1 MADEQIDELII
12 DVSVKGAE
20 QANRQFDTMSQKIDY
35 LRRAIPKFDESL
47 SQLANNF
54 SVSQAGQ
61 SVSNIT
67 QSIKNASNSV
77 DKLSD
82 SWEYLNNPI
91 ERTFS
96 TIEILNREIERMQH
110 AYADTESEAAQDR
123 LRKKIESTQAA
134 IERNEKSYDKLLQT
148 AEDVPSKQSKD
159 WSYLNSELGR
169 LQERLKT
176 ATAHMQELKEAW
188 QSASTGSEQKSI
200 EKELDRTA
208 QTIDTIRSKIGKLP
222 ESTAK
227 MFSQADAENFARMA
241 EVATKDWDYL
251 RSSTSILQSQI
262 ERLKSQIDELKNS
275 WAKADGAAEQN
286 KIAQQIEN
294 ASLKLLNAQAKLNTM
309 PKQGAEK
316 FSQADAERFA
326 NLAKN
331 AAKDWGYLRSPL
343 GVLEE
348 QIRRITDETERYKK
362 AWEKS
367 TDVEEQDRLSNK
379 IEANTDKIR
388 KLTAEKENLEQTDE
402 TGGGLQGLLSNVQG
416 IAAMFGKTGGQISG
430 LIGKA
435 SNLGGVLQ
443 GVAGKAAGIAIPV
456 GVIVGLVSAIK
467 KGAEAIKQTAKSLY
481 SVAKKIAN
489 VIGKEIKNKIN
500 ELVEPIKRIKDR
512 IGRVIFNRLIR
523 EAFNLIQNGIA
534 EGLKNVARGFDRA
547 NVALSQYS
555 TQITYLKN
563 TIGAMFIPVLET
575 LYPVFESVTNAV
587 IKASNAINQFMSL
600 ISGKGTYIKAQ
611 KQYVNYADS
620 IDSSS
625 KKAKKSMQNLLASF
639 DELHDITESATDT
652 GTEDDYTQFFTEAG
666 IETNIDAFYKRLRD
680 GFKKGDLS
688 SVGVDLADKLNAQL
702 EKFINFVKWDNVKE
716 KITTK
721 ISAITS
727 GLRSFL
733 KTFIENNGFENL
745 GKSVGNGLNT
755 IVKSLV
761 TFGEQMRAKLTEI
774 NGISINGF
782 AAIGVGIADTVYGMI
797 MSIDWE
803 AVGTLLLEEI
813 IKIFDIAKGF
823 AARMLE
829 NVVYNGET
837 MTRIEAMVTKL
848 MQGLASALETAIQNS
863 EFTSMG
869 ETIGNMLIVIFQAG
883 AAIFTK
889 SKFWENLATAVNNVI
904 SALAKKMQDPNFLS
918 ALTNFV
924 VATVNGVAT
933 LLSSIDLGKVLNAIS
948 NVITKLSKD
957 PQVQNAI
964 SNFGSV
970 LGNIAGELFVF
981 KFKLKFV
988 KIISFI
994 NTISAGLSGIIG
1006 TIMKK
1011 VTGAKSADAAIENVF
1026 GYWTPSFATGGFP
1039 EDGLFYANHNELVGS
1054 FSNGKTAV
1062 ANNMQIVDG
1071 IKQGVKEAMVE
1082 SRGTQS
1088 SSTQLTGDMIIDG
1101 KKAGKILAKS
1111 VGEELNRSG
1120 FKLRKA

>member
-12 DVSVKGAE
+12 DVSVHGAE
-20 QANRQFDTMSQKIDY
+20 QTNRQLDLMSQRIDS
-35 LRRAIPKFDESL
+35 LRRAIPNFDDSWRRLEGSM
-47 SQLANNF
+47 SSTNF
-54 SVSQAGQ
+54 EKSTKGLEQG
-61 SVSNIT
+61 
-67 QSIKNASNSV
+67 IKKASNYV
-77 DKLSD
+77 ND
-82 SWEYLNNPI
+82 
-91 ERTFS
+91 FS
-96 TIEILNREIERMQH
+96 NKWQ
-110 AYADTESEAAQDR
+110 
-123 LRKKIESTQAA
+123 
-134 IERNEKSYDKLLQT
+134 
-148 AEDVPSKQSKD
+148 
-159 WSYLNSELGR
+159 YLNSPIEVLNNKIRR
-169 LQERLKT
+169 LTEETNRYKR
-176 ATAHMQELKEAW
+176 AW
-188 QSASTGSEQKSI
+188 E
-200 EKELDRTA
+200 
-208 QTIDTIRSKIGKLP
+208 
-222 ESTAK
+222 EST
-227 MFSQADAENFARMA
+227 D
-241 EVATKDWDYL
+241 
-251 RSSTSILQSQI
+251 I
-262 ERLKSQIDELKNS
+262 
-275 WAKADGAAEQN
+275 
-286 KIAQQIEN
+286 
-294 ASLKLLNAQAKLNTM
+294 
-309 PKQGAEK
+309 
-316 FSQADAERFA
+316 
-326 NLAKN
+326 
-331 AAKDWGYLRSPL
+331 
-343 GVLEE
+343 
-348 QIRRITDETERYKK
+348 
-362 AWEKS
+362 
-367 TDVEEQDRLSNK
+367 EEQDKLANK
-379 IEANTDKIR
+379 IETNTDKIR
-388 KLTAEKENLEQTDE
+388 KLTAEKENLNQGEGGTD
-402 TGGGLQGLLSNVQG
+402 GGFQGLLSSVQT
-416 IAAMFGKTGGQISG
+416 ISSFFGKTGGQISG

-467 KGAEAIKQTAKSLY
+467 KGAEAIMQTAKNVY

-587 IKASNAINQFMSL
+587 IRASNAINQFMSL

-688 SVGVDLADKLNAQL
+688 SVGTDLANKLNVQL
-702 EKFINFVKWDNVKE
+702 EKFIDLIKWDKVKE

-727 GLRSFL
+727 GIRSFL
-733 KTFIENNGFENL
+733 KTFIENRGFENL

-761 TFGEQMRAKLTEI
+761 TFGEQMREKLMEI
-774 NGISINGF
+774 NGVAINGF
-782 AAIGVGIADTVYGMI
+782 AAIGVGIADTLYGMI

-823 AARMLE
+823 TARMLE
-829 NVVYNGET
+829 TVVYNGET
-837 MTRIEAMVTKL
+837 MTRIEAIVTKL
-848 MQGLASALETAIQNS
+848 MQGLAASLETAIQNS

-869 ETIGNMLIVIFQAG
+869 ETIGDMLITIFKAG
-883 AAIFTK
+883 AAIFT
-889 SKFWENLATAVNNVI
+889 SSNFWQDLARAVNDVI
-904 SALAKKMQDPNFLS
+904 SALVNKMQDPKFLS

-933 LLSSIDLGKVLNAIS
+933 LLSSIDLGKLLNAIS
-948 NVITKLSKD
+948 NVISKLAKD
-957 PQVQNAI
+957 PQVQAAVMKL
-964 SNFGSV
+964 GSA
-970 LGNIAGELFVF
+970 LGEITGELMVF
-981 KFKLKFV
+981 KFKLKLNGIITLINGLATS
-988 KIISFI
+988 IISLFSKI
-994 NTISAGLSGIIG
+994 FNGI
-1006 TIMKK
+1006 TQRFSKPNMQWN
-1011 VTGAKSADAAIENVF
+1011 AW
-1026 GYWTPSFATGGFP
+1026 GYTYIPQYATGGFP
-1039 EDGLFYANHNELVGS
+1039 EDGMFFANHNELVGS
-1054 FSNGKTAV
+1054 FNNGKTAV

-1088 SSTQLTGDMIIDG
+1088 SSTQLTGDVIING
-1101 KKAGKILAKS
+1101 KKAGKILAKN

-1120 FKLRKA
+1120 FKLRTT

>member
-12 DVSVKGAE
+12 DVSVHGAE
-20 QANRQFDTMSQKIDY
+20 QTNRQLDLMSQRLDS
-35 LRRAIPKFDESL
+35 LRRAIPNFDDSWQRLEDSM
-47 SQLANNF
+47 SGSN
-54 SVSQAGQ
+54 VSKG
-61 SVSNIT
+61 IKGIEEE
-67 QSIKNASNSV
+67 IKNASNYVSDFS
-77 DKLSD
+77 DK
-82 SWEYLNNPI
+82 WEYLNDPI
-91 ERTFS
+91 ERTKS
-96 TIEILNREIERMQH
+96 HIELLERELERYKKSFEEAKDDSSSQDSLQKRIEN
-110 AYADTESEAAQDR
+110 
-123 LRKKIESTQAA
+123 TQSA
-134 IERNEKSYDKLLQT
+134 IERQQKQLEKMVST
-148 AEDVPSKQSKD
+148 AEELDKVKAFQNWEYLNEQTSLINTQLERAEANLIKLKDSWANATSPAQQEKITVEIEKTSQAIKKYKDQLSDIKRNTEDLPQSAKD
-159 WSYLNSELGR
+159 WSYLETPIGR
-169 LQERLKT
+169 LSEKLKRTEERIKS
-176 ATAHMQELKEAW
+176 LKEA
-188 QSASTGSEQKSI
+188 
-200 EKELDRTA
+200 
-208 QTIDTIRSKIGKLP
+208 
-222 ESTAK
+222 
-227 MFSQADAENFARMA
+227 FSQAKTGTEQNRIIIDLEKASTEADNLKNKISKIQMPTVSAFSQEDKSRFAQMA
-241 EVATKDWDYL
+241 EQAQKIAQNATKDWSYL
-251 RSSTSILQSQI
+251 QNPLSVI
-262 ERLKSQIDELKNS
+262 E
-275 WAKADGAAEQN
+275 
-286 KIAQQIEN
+286 
-294 ASLKLLNAQAKLNTM
+294 
-309 PKQGAEK
+309 EK
-316 FSQADAERFA
+316 
-326 NLAKN
+326 
-331 AAKDWGYLRSPL
+331 
-343 GVLEE
+343 
-348 QIRRITDETERYKK
+348 IRRLTYETDNYKK

-367 TDVEEQDRLSNK
+367 TDIEEQDKLANK
-379 IEANTDKIR
+379 IETNTDKIR
-388 KLTAEKENLEQTDE
+388 KLTAEKENLNQGEGGTD
-402 TGGGLQGLLSNVQG
+402 GGFQGLLSSVQG

-435 SNLGGVLQ
+435 SNLGGVLK

-456 GVIVGLVSAIK
+456 AGIVGLVSAIK

-489 VIGKEIKNKIN
+489 VIGKEIKKKIN

-587 IKASNAINQFMSL
+587 IRASNAINQFMSL

-716 KITTK
+716 KITAK

-727 GLRSFL
+727 GIRSFL
-733 KTFIENNGFENL
+733 KTFIENRGFENL

-755 IVKSLV
+755 IVKSLL
-761 TFGEQMRAKLTEI
+761 TFGEQMREKLMEI
-774 NGISINGF
+774 NGVAINGF
-782 AAIGVGIADTVYGMI
+782 AAIGVGIADTLYGMI

-829 NVVYNGET
+829 TVVYNGET

-848 MQGLASALETAIQNS
+848 MKGLADSLETAIEHK

-869 ETIGNMLIVIFQAG
+869 ETIGNMLITIFTAG
-883 AAIFTK
+883 AAIFT
-889 SKFWENLATAVNNVI
+889 SSDFWQKLATAVNTVI
-904 SALAKKMQDPNFLS
+904 SSLVKKMQDPKFLS
-918 ALTNFV
+918 ALTDFV

-933 LLSSIDLGKVLNAIS
+933 LLSSIDLGKLLNAIS
-948 NVITKLSKD
+948 NVIWKLTTD

-964 SNFGSV
+964 SQFGSV
-970 LGNIAGELFVF
+970 LGNIAGEMMLF
-981 KFKLKFV
+981 KFKLKFAKV
-988 KIISFI
+988 INFI
-994 NTISAGLSGIIG
+994 NTIAAGLSGIIG

-1011 VTGAKSADAAIENVF
+1011 ITGAKTADAAIENIF
-1026 GYWTPSFATGGFP
+1026 GYWTPSYATGGFP
-1039 EDGLFYANHNELVGS
+1039 EDGLFFANHNELVGS
-1054 FSNGKTAV
+1054 FNNGKTAV

-1088 SSTQLTGDMIIDG
+1088 ASTQLSGDVIING
-1101 KKAGKILAKS
+1101 KKAGKILAKD

>member
-35 LRRAIPKFDESL
+35 LRRAIPKFDESFSKL
-47 SQLANNF
+47 SNNF
-54 SVSQAGQ
+54 STSQSGR
-61 SVSNIT
+61 SVDNT
-67 QSIKNASNSV
+67 TESIRKAANSV

-82 SWEYLNNPI
+82 RWKYLDSPV
-91 ERTFS
+91 EV
-96 TIEILNREIERMQH
+96 LN
-110 AYADTESEAAQDR
+110 
-123 LRKKIESTQAA
+123 
-134 IERNEKSYDKLLQT
+134 
-148 AEDVPSKQSKD
+148 
-159 WSYLNSELGR
+159 
-169 LQERLKT
+169 
-176 ATAHMQELKEAW
+176 
-188 QSASTGSEQKSI
+188 QK
-200 EKELDRTA
+200 
-208 QTIDTIRSKIGKLP
+208 
-222 ESTAK
+222 
-227 MFSQADAENFARMA
+227 
-241 EVATKDWDYL
+241 
-251 RSSTSILQSQI
+251 
-262 ERLKSQIDELKNS
+262 
-275 WAKADGAAEQN
+275 
-286 KIAQQIEN
+286 
-294 ASLKLLNAQAKLNTM
+294 
-309 PKQGAEK
+309 
-316 FSQADAERFA
+316 
-326 NLAKN
+326 
-331 AAKDWGYLRSPL
+331 
-343 GVLEE
+343 
-348 QIRRITDETERYKK
+348 IRRLTDETERFKK

-456 GVIVGLVSAIK
+456 GIIVGLVSAIK

-639 DELHDITESATDT
+639 DELHDITESATGT

-733 KTFIENNGFENL
+733 KTFIENKGFENL

-782 AAIGVGIADTVYGMI
+782 AAIGVGIADTLYGMI

-823 AARMLE
+823 ATRMLE

-848 MQGLASALETAIQNS
+848 MQGLASALETAIEKS

-918 ALTNFV
+918 ALTDFV

-1011 VTGAKSADAAIENVF
+1011 ITGAKSADAAIENVF

>member
-20 QANRQFDTMSQKIDY
+20 QANRQFDTMSQKIDE

-47 SQLANNF
+47 SRLANNF
-54 SVSQAGQ
+54 STSQAGE
-61 SVSNIT
+61 SVSNTT
-67 QSIKNASNSV
+67 QSIKNAANSV

-82 SWEYLNNPI
+82 RW
-91 ERTFS
+91 
-96 TIEILNREIERMQH
+96 
-110 AYADTESEAAQDR
+110 
-123 LRKKIESTQAA
+123 K
-134 IERNEKSYDKLLQT
+134 
-148 AEDVPSKQSKD
+148 
-159 WSYLNSELGR
+159 YLNSPVEVLN
-169 LQERLKT
+169 
-176 ATAHMQELKEAW
+176 
-188 QSASTGSEQKSI
+188 QK
-200 EKELDRTA
+200 
-208 QTIDTIRSKIGKLP
+208 
-222 ESTAK
+222 
-227 MFSQADAENFARMA
+227 
-241 EVATKDWDYL
+241 
-251 RSSTSILQSQI
+251 
-262 ERLKSQIDELKNS
+262 
-275 WAKADGAAEQN
+275 
-286 KIAQQIEN
+286 
-294 ASLKLLNAQAKLNTM
+294 
-309 PKQGAEK
+309 
-316 FSQADAERFA
+316 
-326 NLAKN
+326 
-331 AAKDWGYLRSPL
+331 
-343 GVLEE
+343 
-348 QIRRITDETERYKK
+348 IRRLTDETDRFKK
-362 AWEKS
+362 AWQE
-367 TDVEEQDRLSNK
+367 TDDTEAQDKLANK

-467 KGAEAIKQTAKSLY
+467 KGAEAIMRTAKTVY

-563 TIGAMFIPVLET
+563 TIGAMFIPILET

-587 IKASNAINQFMSL
+587 IRASNAINQFMSL

-761 TFGEQMRAKLTEI
+761 TFGEEMRAKLTEI

-848 MQGLASALETAIQNS
+848 MQGLASALETAIEKS

-918 ALTNFV
+918 ALTDFV

-964 SNFGSV
+964 SNFGSA
-970 LGNIAGELFVF
+970 LGNIAGEMFLF

-988 KIISFI
+988 KIITFI

>member
-12 DVSVKGAE
+12 DVSVHGAE
-20 QANRQFDTMSQKIDY
+20 QTNRQLDLMSQRLDS
-35 LRRAIPKFDESL
+35 LRRAIPNFDDSWQRLEDSM
-47 SQLANNF
+47 SSSN
-54 SVSQAGQ
+54 VSKG
-61 SVSNIT
+61 IKGIEEG
-67 QSIKNASNSV
+67 IKNASNYVNDFS
-77 DKLSD
+77 DK
-82 SWEYLNNPI
+82 WEYLNDPI
-91 ERTFS
+91 ERTKS
-96 TIEILNREIERMQH
+96 HIELLERELERYKKSFEEAKDDSSSQDSLQKRIEN
-110 AYADTESEAAQDR
+110 
-123 LRKKIESTQAA
+123 TQSA
-134 IERNEKSYDKLLQT
+134 IERQQKQLEKMVST
-148 AEDVPSKQSKD
+148 AEELDKVKPFQNWEYLNEQTSLINTQLERAEANLIKLKDSWANATSPAQQEKITVEIEKTSQAIKKYNDQLSDIKRKTEDLPQSAKD
-159 WSYLNSELGR
+159 WSYLETPIGR
-169 LQERLKT
+169 LSEKLKRTEERIKS
-176 ATAHMQELKEAW
+176 LKE
-188 QSASTGSEQKSI
+188 E
-200 EKELDRTA
+200 
-208 QTIDTIRSKIGKLP
+208 
-222 ESTAK
+222 
-227 MFSQADAENFARMA
+227 FSQAKTGTEQNRIIIELEKASTEADNLKNKISKIPMPTVSAFSQEDKLRFAQMA
-241 EVATKDWDYL
+241 EQAKKIAQNATKDWSYL
-251 RSSTSILQSQI
+251 QNPLSVI
-262 ERLKSQIDELKNS
+262 E
-275 WAKADGAAEQN
+275 
-286 KIAQQIEN
+286 
-294 ASLKLLNAQAKLNTM
+294 
-309 PKQGAEK
+309 EK
-316 FSQADAERFA
+316 
-326 NLAKN
+326 
-331 AAKDWGYLRSPL
+331 
-343 GVLEE
+343 
-348 QIRRITDETERYKK
+348 IRRLTYETDNYKK

-367 TDVEEQDRLSNK
+367 TDIEEQDRLANK
-379 IEANTDKIR
+379 IETNTDKIR
-388 KLTAEKENLEQTDE
+388 KLTAEKEKLSQGEGGTD
-402 TGGGLQGLLSNVQG
+402 GGFQGLLSSVQG
-416 IAAMFGKTGGQISG
+416 IASMIGKTGGQISG

-435 SNLGGVLQ
+435 SSLGSALK
-443 GVAGKAAGIAIPV
+443 GVAGTAASIALPV
-456 GVIVGLVSAIK
+456 GLIVGAINLIK
-467 KGAEAIKQTAKSLY
+467 KGADAIKQTGKDLLTLAKNI
-481 SVAKKIAN
+481 ANIIGEEIKKKIDN
-489 VIGKEIKNKIN
+489 LI
-500 ELVEPIKRIKDR
+500 EPIKRLKKQ
-512 IGRVIFNRLIR
+512 IGRVVFNRLIR
-523 EAFNLIQNGIA
+523 EAFNLVQTGIA
-534 EGLKNVARGFDRA
+534 EGLKNVARGFERA
-547 NVALSQYS
+547 NVALSKYA

-563 TIGAMFIPVLET
+563 TLGAMFIPILEN
-575 LYPVFESVTNAV
+575 LYPAFELVTNAV

-600 ISGKGTYIKAQ
+600 ISGKSTYIKAQ

-620 IDSSS
+620 INSSS
-625 KKAKKSMQNLLASF
+625 KKAQKSMQNLLASF
-639 DELHDITESATDT
+639 DELHDITESATNT

-688 SVGVDLADKLNAQL
+688 SVGTDLANKLNVQL
-702 EKFINFVKWDNVKE
+702 EKFIDLVKWDNVKE

-727 GLRSFL
+727 GIRSFL
-733 KTFIENNGFENL
+733 KTFIENRGFENL

-761 TFGEQMRAKLTEI
+761 TFGEQMREKLTEI
-774 NGISINGF
+774 NGVAINGF
-782 AAIGVGIADTVYGMI
+782 AAIGVGIADTLYGMI

-829 NVVYNGET
+829 TVVYNGET

-848 MQGLASALETAIQNS
+848 MQGLASALETAIEKS

-918 ALTNFV
+918 ALTDFV

-964 SNFGSV
+964 SNFGSA
-970 LGNIAGELFVF
+970 LGNIAGEMFLF

-988 KIISFI
+988 KIITFI

-1088 SSTQLTGDMIIDG
+1088 ASTQLSGDVIING
-1101 KKAGKILAKS
+1101 KKAGKILAKD

>member
-12 DVSVKGAE
+12 DVSVHGAE
-20 QANRQFDTMSQKIDY
+20 QTNRQLDLMSQRLDS
-35 LRRAIPKFDESL
+35 LRRAIPNFDDSWQRLES
-47 SQLANNF
+47 SMSGSN
-54 SVSQAGQ
+54 VSKGIRGLEQG
-61 SVSNIT
+61 
-67 QSIKNASNSV
+67 IKNASNYVNDFS
-77 DKLSD
+77 DK
-82 SWEYLNNPI
+82 W
-91 ERTFS
+91 
-96 TIEILNREIERMQH
+96 Q
-110 AYADTESEAAQDR
+110 
-123 LRKKIESTQAA
+123 
-134 IERNEKSYDKLLQT
+134 
-148 AEDVPSKQSKD
+148 
-159 WSYLNSELGR
+159 YLNSP
-169 LQERLKT
+169 
-176 ATAHMQELKEAW
+176 
-188 QSASTGSEQKSI
+188 I
-200 EKELDRTA
+200 EVL
-208 QTIDTIRSKIGKLP
+208 
-222 ESTAK
+222 
-227 MFSQADAENFARMA
+227 N
-241 EVATKDWDYL
+241 
-251 RSSTSILQSQI
+251 
-262 ERLKSQIDELKNS
+262 
-275 WAKADGAAEQN
+275 N
-286 KIAQQIEN
+286 KIRR
-294 ASLKLLNAQAKLNTM
+294 LT
-309 PKQGAEK
+309 
-316 FSQADAERFA
+316 
-326 NLAKN
+326 
-331 AAKDWGYLRSPL
+331 
-343 GVLEE
+343 EE
-348 QIRRITDETERYKK
+348 TNRYKR
-362 AWEKS
+362 AWEES
-367 TDVEEQDRLSNK
+367 RDIEEQDKLANK
-379 IEANTDKIR
+379 IETNTDKIR
-388 KLTAEKENLEQTDE
+388 KLTAEKEKLSQGEGGTD
-402 TGGGLQGLLSNVQG
+402 GGFQGLLSSVQG
-416 IAAMFGKTGGQISG
+416 IASMFGKTGGQISG

-435 SNLGGVLQ
+435 SSLGSALK
-443 GVAGKAAGIAIPV
+443 GVAGTAASIALPV
-456 GVIVGLVSAIK
+456 GLIVGAINLIK
-467 KGAEAIKQTAKSLY
+467 KGADAIKQTGKDLLTLAKNIANIIGEEIKKKIDNLIEPIKSL
-481 SVAKKIAN
+481 
-489 VIGKEIKNKIN
+489 KNKI
-500 ELVEPIKRIKDR
+500 
-512 IGRVIFNRLIR
+512 GRVVFNRLIR
-523 EAFNLIQNGIA
+523 EAFNLVQTGIA
-534 EGLKNVARGFDRA
+534 EGLKNVARGSERA
-547 NVALSQYS
+547 NLALSKYA

-563 TIGAMFIPVLET
+563 TIGAMFIPILEN
-575 LYPVFESVTNAV
+575 LYPAFELITNAV
-587 IKASNAINQFMSL
+587 IRASNAINQFMSL
-600 ISGKGTYIKAQ
+600 ISGKSTYIKAQ

-625 KKAKKSMQNLLASF
+625 KKAKKSMKNLLASF
-639 DELHDITESATDT
+639 DELHNITDT
-652 GTEDDYTQFFTEAG
+652 GTEDDYTKFFTEAG

-688 SVGVDLADKLNAQL
+688 SVGTDLADKLNVQL
-702 EKFINFVKWDNVKE
+702 EKFIDLVKWDNVKE

-727 GLRSFL
+727 GIRSFL
-733 KTFIENNGFENL
+733 KTFIENRGFENL

-761 TFGEQMRAKLTEI
+761 TFGEQMREKLTEI
-774 NGISINGF
+774 NGVAINGF
-782 AAIGVGIADTVYGMI
+782 AAIGVGIADTLYGMI

-829 NVVYNGET
+829 TVVYNGET

-848 MQGLASALETAIQNS
+848 MQGLAASLETAIKNK

-883 AAIFTK
+883 AKIFT
-889 SKFWENLATAVNNVI
+889 SSNFWQDLATAVNDVI
-904 SALAKKMQDPNFLS
+904 SALVKKMQDPNFLS

-964 SNFGSV
+964 SNFGSA
-970 LGNIAGELFVF
+970 LGNIAGEMFLF

-988 KIISFI
+988 KIITFI

-1088 SSTQLTGDMIIDG
+1088 ASTQLSGDVIING
-1101 KKAGKILAKS
+1101 KKAGKILAKD

>member
-20 QANRQFDTMSQKIDY
+20 QANRQFDTMSQKIDE
-35 LRRAIPKFDESL
+35 LRRAIPKFDESFSKL
-47 SQLANNF
+47 SNNF
-54 SVSQAGQ
+54 STSQSGR
-61 SVSNIT
+61 SVSNTT

-82 SWEYLNNPI
+82 RWKYLDSPV
-91 ERTFS
+91 
-96 TIEILNREIERMQH
+96 EILNH
-110 AYADTESEAAQDR
+110 
-123 LRKKIESTQAA
+123 K
-134 IERNEKSYDKLLQT
+134 
-148 AEDVPSKQSKD
+148 
-159 WSYLNSELGR
+159 
-169 LQERLKT
+169 
-176 ATAHMQELKEAW
+176 
-188 QSASTGSEQKSI
+188 
-200 EKELDRTA
+200 
-208 QTIDTIRSKIGKLP
+208 
-222 ESTAK
+222 
-227 MFSQADAENFARMA
+227 
-241 EVATKDWDYL
+241 
-251 RSSTSILQSQI
+251 
-262 ERLKSQIDELKNS
+262 
-275 WAKADGAAEQN
+275 
-286 KIAQQIEN
+286 
-294 ASLKLLNAQAKLNTM
+294 
-309 PKQGAEK
+309 
-316 FSQADAERFA
+316 
-326 NLAKN
+326 
-331 AAKDWGYLRSPL
+331 
-343 GVLEE
+343 
-348 QIRRITDETERYKK
+348 IRRLTDETDRFKK
-362 AWEKS
+362 AWQE
-367 TDVEEQDRLSNK
+367 TDDTEAQDKLANK

-388 KLTAEKENLEQTDE
+388 KLTAEKENLEQSGNE

-467 KGAEAIKQTAKSLY
+467 KGAEAIMQTAKTVY

-523 EAFNLIQNGIA
+523 EAFNLIQKGIA

-625 KKAKKSMQNLLASF
+625 KKAKKSMKNLLASF
-639 DELHDITESATDT
+639 DELHDITKSAT

-883 AAIFTK
+883 AKIFT
-889 SKFWENLATAVNNVI
+889 SSNFWQDLAKAVNDVI
-904 SALAKKMQDPNFLS
+904 SALVKKMQDPNFLS
-918 ALTNFV
+918 ALTDFV

-957 PQVQNAI
+957 PQVTNAI
-964 SNFGSV
+964 SNFASV

-994 NTISAGLSGIIG
+994 DAISAGLAGIIR
-1006 TIMKK
+1006 TISSKIIGERN
-1011 VTGAKSADAAIENVF
+1011 TNLIHNSF
-1026 GYWTPSFATGGFP
+1026 QYWTPSFATGGFP

>member
-20 QANRQFDTMSQKIDY
+20 QANRQFDTMSQKIDE

-47 SQLANNF
+47 SRLANN
-54 SVSQAGQ
+54 SSISQAGKF
-61 SVSNIT
+61 VDNTT
-67 QSIKNASNSV
+67 QSIKNAANSV

-82 SWEYLNNPI
+82 RWEYLNNPI

-275 WAKADGAAEQN
+275 WAKADGTAEQN

-316 FSQADAERFA
+316 FSQTDAERFA
-326 NLAKN
+326 NLANK
-331 AAKDWGYLRSPL
+331 AAKDWGYLQSPL
-343 GVLEE
+343 GILEE

-379 IEANTDKIR
+379 IEANTEKIR
-388 KLTAEKENLEQTDE
+388 KLTAEKENLEQPDE

-467 KGAEAIKQTAKSLY
+467 KGAEAIMQTAKTVY

-652 GTEDDYTQFFTEAG
+652 GTEGDYTQFFTEAG

-761 TFGEQMRAKLTEI
+761 TFGEEMRAKLTEI

-848 MQGLASALETAIQNS
+848 MQGLASALETAIEKS

-918 ALTNFV
+918 ALTDFV

-957 PQVQNAI
+957 PQVTNAI
-964 SNFGSV
+964 SNFASV

-994 NTISAGLSGIIG
+994 DAISAGLAGIIR
-1006 TIMKK
+1006 TISSKIIGERN
-1011 VTGAKSADAAIENVF
+1011 TNLIHNSF
-1026 GYWTPSFATGGFP
+1026 QYWTPSFATGGFP

>member
-20 QANRQFDTMSQKIDY
+20 QANRQFDTMSQKIDE

-47 SQLANNF
+47 SRLANNF
-54 SVSQAGQ
+54 STSQAGR
-61 SVSNIT
+61 SVSNTT

-82 SWEYLNNPI
+82 RWKYLDSPV
-91 ERTFS
+91 
-96 TIEILNREIERMQH
+96 EILNH
-110 AYADTESEAAQDR
+110 
-123 LRKKIESTQAA
+123 K
-134 IERNEKSYDKLLQT
+134 
-148 AEDVPSKQSKD
+148 
-159 WSYLNSELGR
+159 
-169 LQERLKT
+169 
-176 ATAHMQELKEAW
+176 
-188 QSASTGSEQKSI
+188 
-200 EKELDRTA
+200 
-208 QTIDTIRSKIGKLP
+208 
-222 ESTAK
+222 
-227 MFSQADAENFARMA
+227 
-241 EVATKDWDYL
+241 
-251 RSSTSILQSQI
+251 
-262 ERLKSQIDELKNS
+262 
-275 WAKADGAAEQN
+275 
-286 KIAQQIEN
+286 
-294 ASLKLLNAQAKLNTM
+294 
-309 PKQGAEK
+309 
-316 FSQADAERFA
+316 
-326 NLAKN
+326 
-331 AAKDWGYLRSPL
+331 
-343 GVLEE
+343 
-348 QIRRITDETERYKK
+348 IRRLTDETDRFKK
-362 AWEKS
+362 AWQE
-367 TDVEEQDRLSNK
+367 TDDTEAQDKLANK

-456 GVIVGLVSAIK
+456 GIIVGLVSAIK
-467 KGAEAIKQTAKSLY
+467 KGAEAIMRTAKTVY

-534 EGLKNVARGFDRA
+534 EGLKNVARGVDRA

-733 KTFIENNGFENL
+733 KTFIENKGFENL

-761 TFGEQMRAKLTEI
+761 TFGEEMRAKLTEI

-883 AAIFTK
+883 AKIFT
-889 SKFWENLATAVNNVI
+889 SSNFWQDLAKAVNDVI
-904 SALAKKMQDPNFLS
+904 SALVAKMQDPKFLS

-957 PQVQNAI
+957 PQVQAAVMKL
-964 SNFGSV
+964 GSA
-970 LGNIAGELFVF
+970 LGEMTGEFMVF
-981 KFKLKFV
+981 KFKIKLNGIIALINGLATG
-988 KIISFI
+988 IISLFSKI
-994 NTISAGLSGIIG
+994 FSNITKFFNKPNLQWNAW
-1006 TIMKK
+1006 
-1011 VTGAKSADAAIENVF
+1011 
-1026 GYWTPSFATGGFP
+1026 GYTYIPQEYATGGFP